1 MGIKSLQETR
11 KFADRKKIFE
21 KLNEI
26 FQFYVGNEYFRIL
39 S

>member
-1 MGIKSLQETR
+1 MGTKSLQETR
-11 KFADRKKIFE
+11 KLADREKIFE

-26 FQFYVGNEYFRIL
+26 IQFYVGNEYFRIL